1 MEGTASYHAT
11 LRFTVHSHR
20 RMSQRGLSPSD
31 VEYVVRNGTRYHKA
45 GVIHCFLRKKDI
57 PAGDRRDDALR
68 RLEGTTVL
76 LDPLKGEE
84 VITTYR
90 NRHALSKIRAKP
102 KYRAPRR

>member
-1 MEGTASYHAT
+1 LYHAT
-11 LRFTVHSHR
+11 LHFTVHSHK
-20 RMSQRGLSPSD
+20 RMSQRGLSQRD
-31 VEYVVRNGTRYHKA
+31 VEYVVRNGTRYRKA

-90 NRHALSKIRAKP
+90 NRNALSKIRAKP
-102 KYRAPRR
+102 KYRMPPR